1 MGINQAKHS
10 KFACYVKG
18 SAQVRGRA
26 VVDVPSGMDATTSS
40 GDGDAAATPPPA
52 VTPPPPRFTFA
63 ELFSGVGG
71 FRLGLEAIGGR
82 CVFACEYCKFAKA
95 TYRLNWPSDPS
106 DFVVGDVCR
115 QSPATIPPADVLVA
129 GFPCQSFSNAG
140 RKLAFDDDRG
150 QLFYELVR
158 LATACRFRAL
168 LLENVRGL
176 LEPSVMAAVVRA
188 LAAAGYTV
196 ATREFDAASLLPQR
210 RRRVFLAC
218 FRDQAAARAFA
229 WPALPA
235 LRRCAYDVLHAA
247 GALPADLALPDAK
260 WARPR
265 GHRAALPLPLPLPLT
280 ESRPCPC

>member
-1 MGINQAKHS
+1 MCETAAQRLPFRAPASVSLGQRAAGVFWRAGHNR
-10 KFACYVKG
+10 
-18 SAQVRGRA
+18 SAFHR
-26 VVDVPSGMDATTSS
+26 
-40 GDGDAAATPPPA
+40 
-52 VTPPPPRFTFA
+52 
-63 ELFSGVGG
+63 
-71 FRLGLEAIGGR
+71 
-82 CVFACEYCKFAKA
+82 FAKA

-196 ATREFDAASLLPQR
+196 STREFDAATLLPQR
-210 RRRVFLAC
+210 RRCVLLAC
-218 FRDQAAARAFA
+218 
-229 WPALPA
+229 
-235 LRRCAYDVLHAA
+235 
-247 GALPADLALPDAK
+247 
-260 WARPR
+260 
-265 GHRAALPLPLPLPLT
+265 
-280 ESRPCPC
+280 